1 MAEDVKS
8 EKVASVHLA
17 FERLLGNLEYGSKIT
32 RDRVADV
39 LGRLLTA
46 APYLYPSQTEVAS
59 GRSQGKPFIPVPYQV
74 PADAVSR
81 VITALRGD
89 GQLPNNLP
97 SPRFI
102 TVHEPLADRPGRPYR
117 PLSLGSAEWA
127 MVGVKV
133 GHRAGHVCELFV
145 LVTELD
151 GTPIE
156 IPGFQSAD
164 QPHCRGGLEKK
175 EPSEVADEIASA
187 VREICQT
194 PEIADRCILG
204 VGVEVAGHVFEG
216 EVIDSSLTQM
226 FGVNLGEQISRRL
239 DSDLA
244 RQLDPVLGGHYP
256 LPVVVDNDLNIL
268 AVLETY
274 KPRSPERNIGMVA
287 VFDDGVG
294 SAIISD
300 GRVYRGGCGMAG
312 EIGHLAIQVES
323 AAGKSPAPEQL
334 MMKKGA
340 DPRADGKLLGF
351 DDSCY
356 CGAPVRHL
364 DCYAPTERLRGELQI
379 SSEEEFEKIALQPA
393 QYADVSTEQARKFQ
407 VAGTALGTALAS
419 FVNLVNPSR
428 LLLFLPPVLA
438 NAEKGSAAGEYL
450 KYTTTVLRTQVFSNA
465 KDQTV
470 LKVYELTQESRQFLG
485 AQAAAV
491 RVMDSLLQHAKHRCR
506 CYTERVQ
513 AEDWMA
519 ARDSRVAKEEA
530 TDERPLTIEAYVADK
545 GWLDEG

>member
-1 MAEDVKS
+1 MAEDVKG

-17 FERLLGNLEYGSKIT
+17 FEKLLSNLEYGSKIT

-46 APYLYPSQTEVAS
+46 APYLHPSQTEVAS
-59 GRSQGKPFIPVPYQV
+59 GHSQGRPFIPVPYQV
-74 PADAVSR
+74 AADAVSR
-81 VITALRGD
+81 VITALRGE
-89 GQLPNNLP
+89 GRLPNNLP

-102 TVHEPLADRPGRPYR
+102 TVHDALADRPGRPYR
-117 PLSLGSAEWA
+117 PLSLGSPEWA

-145 LVTELD
+145 LVTGLD

-156 IPGFQSAD
+156 IPGFQGAD
-164 QPHCRGGLEKK
+164 QPHHRGGLEKK
-175 EPSEVADEIASA
+175 EPDEVADEIASA
-187 VREICQT
+187 VREICHT
-194 PEIADRCILG
+194 PEVADRRILG

-216 EVIDSSLTQM
+216 EVIDSSLTRM
-226 FGVNLGEQISRRL
+226 FGVDLGQQISRRL
-239 DSDLA
+239 DTDLA
-244 RQLDPVLGGHYP
+244 RRLDPVLGGHYP
-256 LPVVVDNDLNIL
+256 LPVVVDNDLNVL

-274 KPRSPERNIGMVA
+274 KPRSPERNVGMVA

-300 GRVYRGGCGMAG
+300 GRVYRGGGGMAG
-312 EIGHLAIQVES
+312 EIGHLAVQVES
-323 AAGKSPAPEQL
+323 ASGKLQAPEQL
-334 MMKKGA
+334 MMDKGV
-340 DPRADGKLLGF
+340 DPREEGKLLGF

-364 DCYAPTERLRGELQI
+364 DCYAPTERLRGELRI
-379 SSEEEFEKIALQPA
+379 SSEEEFEKVAMQPA
-393 QYADVSTEQARKFQ
+393 RHAGESTEHARAFQ
-407 VAGTALGTALAS
+407 VAGTALGTSLAS
-419 FVNLVNPSR
+419 FVNLLNPSR

-450 KYTTTVLRTQVFSNA
+450 KYAITVLRTQIFSNA

-470 LKVYELTQESRQFLG
+470 LKVYELTPERRRFLG

-491 RVMDSLLQHAKHRCR
+491 RVMDSLLQHSKHRCR
-506 CYTERVQ
+506 CYTERVK

-519 ARDSRVAKEEA
+519 ARDSRVAEEED
-530 TDERPLTIEAYVADK
+530 TDERPLTIESYVTDK